1 MKDSVIKN
9 NEKTFRFCTRLHLKI
24 LTGLRASNIKEL
36 LSLIKK
42 VPGSSIYYHTHRFLQ
57 QHQYFSPEPPN
68 DFAHWIKNA
77 LNEEVLAEKISSID
91 TIQYNC
97 IRSLRNEIAGT
108 IEDYVKKNHRI
119 KLRFAAGDKVFHF
132 IKSVSLII
140 PTPYVAKDLKDFVEI
155 LKKITPNSIYF
166 HMFEARLRLDRE
178 TNDFSHWL
186 ETSLLE
192 GELAKKIK
200 TLDPYTYTMEDLKKK
215 VIEIAEER
223 LGDVN
228 NQ

>member
-1 MKDSVIKN
+1 MKETVTEN
-9 NEKTFRFCTRLHLKI
+9 NEKIFRFCTRLHLKV

-36 LSLIKK
+36 LRLIKK

-57 QHQYFSPEPPN
+57 QHQYLSPEPPN
-68 DFAHWIKNA
+68 DFAHWIKSA
-77 LNEEVLAEKISSID
+77 LNEEVLAEKIASID
-91 TIQYNC
+91 TIQYGS
-97 IRSLRNEIAGT
+97 IRSLRNEIART
-108 IEDYVKKNHRI
+108 IGDYIKENHRI

-140 PTPYVAKDLKDFVEI
+140 PTPYLARDLRDFVEI
-155 LKKITPNSIYF
+155 LKKVTPNSIYF
-166 HMFEARLRLDRE
+166 HMFEARLRLDSE
-178 TNDFSHWL
+178 TNDFARWL

-192 GELAKKIK
+192 GGLAKKIK
-200 TLDPYTYTMEDLKKK
+200 ALDPYTYTMEDLKKK

-223 LGDVN
+223 LNNVN